1 MITKDYLN
9 QISRLNRMINNKLTE
24 IAQLRE
30 LSCSISAV
38 KNEERVLSS
47 SDQDKIGTTY
57 AKIDEMERNLD
68 KMIDEYIEKKNL
80 IIGQIDS
87 IENEEYY
94 NILFSRYIEKK
105 TFEVIATEM
114 NFSYRN
120 ITRLHGR
127 ALKAFEDKYGE
138 TYLKMS

>member
-1 MITKDYLN
+1 MTTKDYLN

-47 SDQDKIGTTY
+47 SDPDKIGTTY

-68 KMIDEYIEKKNL
+68 KMIDEYTDKKNT

-87 IENEEYY
+87 IEDEDYY
-94 NILFSRYIEKK
+94 NVLFSRYIEKK

-120 ITRLHGR
+120 VTRLHGR
-127 ALKAFEDKYGE
+127 ALKVFEEKYGNG
-138 TYLKMS
+138 YLKLS

>member
-1 MITKDYLN
+1 MTTKDYLN

-24 IAQLRE
+24 ITQLRE
-30 LSCSISAV
+30 LSCSISAIG
-38 KNEERVLSS
+38 NEEKVISS
-47 SDQDKIGTTY
+47 SDSDKIGSTY

-68 KMIDEYIEKKNL
+68 NMIDEYIEKKNL

-87 IENEEYY
+87 IENEDYY

-114 NFSYRN
+114 KYSWRQ
-120 ITRLHGR
+120 IIRLHGK
-127 ALKAFEDKYGE
+127 ALKAFEEKYGN

>member
-1 MITKDYLN
+1 MTTKDYLN
-9 QISRLNRMINNKLTE
+9 QVSRFNRMINNKLTE
-24 IAQLRE
+24 ITQLRE

-38 KNEERVLSS
+38 RNEEKVKSS
-47 SDQDKIGTTY
+47 SDPDKIGSIY
-57 AKIDEMERNLD
+57 AKIDEMECNLD

-80 IIGQIDS
+80 IIGQIDG
-87 IENEEYY
+87 IENEDYY

-120 ITRLHGR
+120 ITRLHGK
-127 ALKAFEDKYGE
+127 ALKGFEDKYGK
-138 TYLKMS
+138 TYLRLS